1 MISPCEI
8 LQSDES
14 KIRILRD
21 SVKDDKNPKHTNQL
35 ESFVIKNFQCEICNY
50 SNKKKRQMNLHIK
63 TAHQTVKEFKC
74 EICLSE
80 FGNKMEKNGLA
91 YDVYVKIF
99 RLTPEQTK

>member
-8 LQSDES
+8 LQNDES

-63 TAHQTVKEFKC
+63 TAHPTVKEFAKSAG
-74 EICLSE
+74 EI
-80 FGNKMEKNGLA
+80 
-91 YDVYVKIF
+91 
-99 RLTPEQTK
+99 QTADPWSGKPMR

>member
-8 LQSDES
+8 LQNDES

-50 SNKKKRQMNLHIK
+50 SNKKKRQMNSHIK

-80 FGNKMEKNGLA
+80 FGNKSILSIHIKTVHNNQRPF
-91 YDVYVKIF
+91 I
-99 RLTPEQTK
+99 